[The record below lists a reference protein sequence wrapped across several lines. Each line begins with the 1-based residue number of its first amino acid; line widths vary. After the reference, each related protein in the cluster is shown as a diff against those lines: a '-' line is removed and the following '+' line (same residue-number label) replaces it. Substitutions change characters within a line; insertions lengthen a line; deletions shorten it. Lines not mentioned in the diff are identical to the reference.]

1 MQQQKYPQAGGVA
14 ELEPVMW
21 HFRCVTIIM
30 TVTSSSG
37 YNGDFNSISNDNIT
51 KAETV
56 TSDELAAEPADPLQL

>member
-1 MQQQKYPQAGGVA
+1 
-14 ELEPVMW
+14 
-21 HFRCVTIIM
+21 M